1 MPAIESELSRRV
13 VVAAGLAGVAALA
26 AAAAPAI
33 SQDRSQPMQTT
44 IRATDELAT
53 QVNVF
58 TVEPEDQPK
67 LVQLLKEGTEGFFSK
82 KGGWISTNLLSS
94 KDGRRVIVYSQW
106 RSLKDIDAF
115 RQDPN
120 FGPYFK
126 GIAAIAKNETI
137 SCDVAWV
144 LHV

>member
-1 MPAIESELSRRV
+1 MPAIETEPSRRV
-13 VVAAGLAGVAALA
+13 VVATGLAGVVALA
-26 AAAAPAI
+26 APAAPAS

-53 QVNVF
+53 QVNIF
-58 TVEPEDQPK
+58 AVEPEDQQK

-82 KGGWISTNLLSS
+82 KAGWISTNLLSS
-94 KDGRRVIVYSQW
+94 KDGRRVLVYSQW
-106 RSLKDIDAF
+106 RSLKDIEAF

-137 SCDVAWV
+137 PCDVTYV